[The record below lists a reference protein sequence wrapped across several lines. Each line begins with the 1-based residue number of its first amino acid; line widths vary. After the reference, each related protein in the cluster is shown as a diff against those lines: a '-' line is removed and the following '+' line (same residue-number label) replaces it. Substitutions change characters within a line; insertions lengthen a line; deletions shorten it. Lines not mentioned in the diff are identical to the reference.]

1 MIDQQ
6 SKRKTLASENIV
18 TEMEE
23 KISLLKKHTIY
34 TLSKA

>member
-23 KISLLKKHTIY
+23 KISLLKKTHNLHTE
-34 TLSKA
+34 